1 MTDNYDNLEIIN
13 EDTPQENILNKLKN
27 MPMTYYLVA
36 VNILVFIILHLT
48 NVLIEDQWLIN
59 IFAKFTPAISLE
71 HEYYRL
77 FTAIFTHEEI
87 PHLLFNCMAI
97 IILGKPVETIFGK
110 WKFLIIFIVSGLFG
124 SLSSFVFNEALI
136 RSIGASGGVFGMFG
150 VHIYLFMKNKKTY
163 LSIFGKDIFQLL
175 MINVFIGF
183 VVPNIDYFGHL
194 GGIVG
199 GFLATASLG
208 LTHYIKLNRNFLLGI
223 FATSVIFIG
232 SFYVF
237 NDNFVRYYESV
248 DTIIDNANAAI
259 QANDLNR
266 LIEAKEILVDV
277 TPKLPPIQGSEDL
290 IEQIDDIINKMN
302 NQ

>member
-1 MTDNYDNLEIIN
+1 MTDNYDNLEIID
-13 EDTPQENILNKLKN
+13 EETPQENILNKLKN

-36 VNILVFIILHLT
+36 ANILVFIILHLT
-48 NVLIEDQWLIN
+48 NVLIEDQWFIN
-59 IFAKFTPAISLE
+59 IFAKHTPSISMG
-71 HEYYRL
+71 HEYYRF

-124 SLSSFVFNEALI
+124 SLSSFIFNEAII

-175 MINVFIGF
+175 IINVFIGF
-183 VVPNIDYFGHL
+183 VLPNIDFFGHF

-208 LTHYIKLNRNFLLGI
+208 LTHYIKLNRNFVLGM
-223 FATSVIFIG
+223 FATVVIFIG
-232 SFYVF
+232 SFYAF
-237 NDNFVRYYESV
+237 NNNIVRYYESV
-248 DTIIDNANAAI
+248 DNIINEAKDAI
-259 QANDLNR
+259 LANDLDR
-266 LIEAKEILVDV
+266 LIQAKETLVDV
-277 TPKLPPIQGSEDL
+277 TPILPPMIESDYY
-290 IEQIDDIINKMN
+290 IEQMDDIINQFN
-302 NQ
+302 